1 MFCFTSDFS
10 AFSWHVYSYSKTAAL
25 KVLVVR
31 LWWVAFQIP
40 PLCFCFRAAPHAEP
54 WRRGKQLLT
63 RAFSKLVVNI
73 PGGTLTVAPFTIHNY
88 IIISCMD
95 STSQEYKDMTAS
107 PICSLALIYTI
118 FKQLHF
124 SLYSYFL
131 LTLIAWCNFDSTR
144 CLIESVLDSLPSS
157 QQGIPI
163 RQHAALIRL
172 SGPGHHCVCHP
183 GSFAYVL
190 ATKGLGATSIALT

>member
-10 AFSWHVYSYSKTAAL
+10 AFSWHFYSYSKNAAL

-73 PGGTLTVAPFTIHNY
+73 PGGTLTVAPFTIHNC
-88 IIISCMD
+88 IIISCID
-95 STSQEYKDMTAS
+95 STSQGYKDMTAS

-131 LTLIAWCNFDSTR
+131 LTSIAWCNFDSTR
-144 CLIESVLDSLPSS
+144 CLIESY
-157 QQGIPI
+157 
-163 RQHAALIRL
+163 LIRFLHPNKAFQFANMQL
-172 SGPGHHCVCHP
+172 SSV
-183 GSFAYVL
+183 FLAL
-190 ATKGLGATSIALT
+190 ATIVSVTQAASRTCWQRKGLERLQ